1 VNAPIRLFSANAA
14 LLVLLTGVAF
24 AADPA
29 PISAPTLHE
38 PLGKEWTASKGKWEV
53 KDGILV
59 ASEIPEEHHAAVL
72 HLATGP
78 TNLTVEC
85 DFRFSGGKIFYV
97 GCDAQKHV
105 GRLIVQPKSARLAED
120 STEVK
125 GKTPS
130 HTLAEAETDFKPGEW
145 HHLRLDYAGDQIT
158 AKIDQTEL
166 KAQHPYL
173 ATPKVRWWFAAGG
186 ATVDLRNVRFTP
198 VAPR

>member
-1 VNAPIRLFSANAA
+1 MKSLLFLFLPLAA
-14 LLVLLTGVAF
+14 L
-24 AADPA
+24 AADA
-29 PISAPTLHE
+29 TPISAPTLHE
-38 PLGKEWTASKGKWEV
+38 PLGKEWSVAKGKWEV

-59 ASEIPEEHHAAVL
+59 ASELPEEHHAAVL

-85 DFRFSGGKIFYV
+85 DFRFTGGKIFYV

-105 GRLIVQPKSARLAED
+105 GRLVVTPTAARLAED

-125 GKTPS
+125 GQTPS
-130 HTLAEAETDFKPGEW
+130 HTLAEAKTEFKPGEW
-145 HHLRLDYAGDQIT
+145 HHLRLDYSGDRMT

-173 ATPKVRWWFAAGG
+173 ATPKVRWWFAASG
-186 ATVDLRNVRFTP
+186 ATVDLRNIRITP
-198 VAPR
+198 VAPAQ